1 MRDRGDILN
10 HADIQPCGLQR
21 TDGGLTPGARALY
34 INLNRFHAVLHRSL
48 GSCFSSGLCGK
59 GGGFSGATEAH
70 FARACPGY
78 RIALCIRDSHNG
90 IVERGL
96 DMRRTAFDIFTLT
109 ASARGNGL
117 FPGSFCS
124 HSIPPSLLL
133 LVRDRLLR
141 ALTCAGVRLRALA
154 PHGQALAMPHAT
166 VTADFDEPFDIK
178 GRLPAQVALYLDVMV
193 NILTKLGNIVFAQV
207 LDPDI
212 RVYACGFDDVAG
224 GLAAMP

>member
-117 FPGSFCS
+117 FPEAFVA
-124 HSIPPSLLL
+124 ILSLLAYFFL
-133 LVRDRLLR
+133 F
-141 ALTCAGVRLRALA
+141 A
-154 PHGQALAMPHAT
+154 
-166 VTADFDEPFDIK
+166 
-178 GRLPAQVALYLDVMV
+178 
-193 NILTKLGNIVFAQV
+193 IVFFGPLRVRAFV
-207 LDPDI
+207 LERWPLTG
-212 RVYACGFDDVAG
+212 RPLRCRT
-224 GLAAMP
+224 PR